1 MRAFLMRL
9 FCWEP
14 SQFIYSARRVV
25 FADGEQRDYENGS
38 SVVSHAKRAKR
49 RTA

>member
-1 MRAFLMRL
+1 MNWLMRW
-9 FCWEP
+9 FFWQP

-25 FADGEQRDYENGS
+25 FAAGEVSEYDTS
-38 SVVSHAKRAKR
+38 KVVSHAKRAKR